1 MVHRALRISESCCVL
16 CCGRLRKSEF
26 QFTLHYM
33 FFLRALR
40 ILIVTFA
47 LCSAGVALAATPL
60 VTGNGFGFA
69 VVSPETG
76 ALTKFYAHPYSFMR
90 PDPKDPL
97 SEGIETANFIK
108 SLEWSGKKSQG
119 ILTAGYVDDS
129 HVIHT
134 QNAAG
139 RGAFFMPFGLKH
151 DVLIVHWQRSSEGGE
166 GHFEV
171 EWNHQV
177 KSHRTIQISGVE
189 MQVLAFDGI
198 DESLLLI
205 PLGRPVAPS
214 RPNQYLSSSS
224 SWALISIE
232 NRTEVAGVA
241 RDFNRWRAGLSPDA
255 LEKREIEQVNGWR
268 VKPPSRL
275 VDKELHLW
283 RQSEILLRIAQSREP
298 NRPGR
303 YGNGLIV
310 ACLPDGSWFMTWA
323 RDMAY
328 AALAMSHM
336 GHKEEAR
343 AAILAYFNA
352 RPTGKMKEQT
362 GGLDYQVSVVRYFGD
377 GSEEPFFTNEGSTN
391 IEFDNWGLVLYLLGD
406 YLRRYDDPT
415 LLKDMTY
422 RGPLYESAR
431 DYIVKPLLAA
441 TEKYD
446 DGLIVTA
453 DTSIWEERQKDKKH
467 FAYSSAL
474 AIVGLREFAEVARR
488 AGDQATRKDTL
499 DHVALLE
506 KGFRAAFIRDGKLHG
521 TLEEGVKNDIDGAL
535 LAVINLGVVTDSG
548 VIRSTVDRMELLKVT
563 SGGYRRVRSTYT
575 DPSIYEYWYERQEFL
590 FVNFML
596 AQIYRQLGEHAEAE
610 SMIKR
615 IVDKASADHNF
626 IPEMYVAVDCK
637 LFHGAIGDPT
647 GAIPMVGYGSGVYVL
662 DVLQRTEMEH
672 KH

>member
-1 MVHRALRISESCCVL
+1 MQFRFTLADMFSVRAL
-16 CCGRLRKSEF
+16 G
-26 QFTLHYM
+26 
-33 FFLRALR
+33 
-40 ILIVTFA
+40 ILIVTVAIF
-47 LCSAGVALAATPL
+47 SAGMALASTPL

-69 VVSPETG
+69 VVSPQTG

-108 SLEWSGKKSQG
+108 NLSWSEEKDQPSV
-119 ILTAGYVDDS
+119 IYVDDS
-129 HVIHT
+129 HVIRT
-134 QNAAG
+134 SG
-139 RGAFFMPFGLKH
+139 TSGEGTFFLPFGL
-151 DVLIVHWQRSSEGGE
+151 DCNALIVEWQPRPETNP

-171 EWNHQV
+171 QWNHRIT
-177 KSHRTIQISGVE
+177 SHKVFRKYGIE
-189 MQVLAFDGI
+189 MQVIGFEGI
-198 DESLLLI
+198 EESLLLI
-205 PLGRPVAPS
+205 PLGRPMAAAGS
-214 RPNQYLSSSS
+214 DQYLSTNS
-224 SWALISIE
+224 SWAIISLESGTKFQDI
-232 NRTEVAGVA
+232 A
-241 RDFNRWRAGLSPDA
+241 RDFHGWRAGLPPSA
-255 LEKREIEQVNGWR
+255 LAHREIEQLNHWR
-268 VKPPSRL
+268 AKTPSNL
-275 VDKELHLW
+275 DDKELHLW
-283 RQSEILLRIAQSREP
+283 RQSEILLRMAQNREP

-328 AALAMSHM
+328 GALALSRM
-336 GHKEEAR
+336 GHKDEAR
-343 AAILAYFNA
+343 AALLAYFNA
-352 RPTGKMKEQT
+352 RPTGKMKELT

-391 IEFDNWGLVLYLLGD
+391 IEFDNWGLVLYVLGD

-415 LLKDMTY
+415 LLKEMTY

-431 DYIVKPLLAA
+431 DYIAKPLLAA

-474 AIVGLREFAEVARR
+474 AIVGLREFADDARQ
-488 AGDQATRKDTL
+488 AGDQATRKDAL

-535 LAVINLGVVTDSG
+535 LAVINLGVVTDPAI
-548 VIRSTVDRMELLKVT
+548 VRSTVERMELLKVV

-590 FVNFML
+590 FVDFML
-596 AQIYRQLGEHAEAE
+596 AQVYRNLGQQDEANA
-610 SMIKR
+610 ILKR

-637 LFHGAIGDPT
+637 LFHGAVGDPT
-647 GAIPMVGYGSGVYVL
+647 GAIPMVGYGAGVYVL
-662 DVLQRTEMEH
+662 DVLQRTGMERTH
-672 KH
+672 